1 MRTSKFTETQI
12 VSILKQADA
21 GLPVKDICRQAGV
34 STATY
39 YQWRSKYGGLEASEL
54 RRVKELEAE
63 NAKLKR
69 MYAELAL
76 DNAAMKD
83 LIAKKL

>member
-1 MRTSKFTETQI
+1 MPI
-12 VSILKQADA
+12 
-21 GLPVKDICRQAGV
+21 KDLCRQAGI

-39 YQWRSKYGGLEASEL
+39 YQWKSKYGGKEASDL
-54 RRVKELEAE
+54 RRVKDLEAE

-76 DNAAMKD
+76 DNAAMKE

>member
-1 MRTSKFTETQI
+1 

-21 GLPVKDICRQAGV
+21 GVPVKDLCRQAGA

-39 YQWRSKYGGLEASEL
+39 YQWKSKYGGTEASDL
-54 RRVKELEAE
+54 KRVRESEAE

-83 LIAKKL
+83 LIAKRL

>member
-1 MRTSKFTETQI
+1 MKKSRFTETQI

-21 GLPVKDICRQAGV
+21 GVPVKDLCRQAGISV
-34 STATY
+34 ATY
-39 YQWRSKYGGLEASEL
+39 YQWKSKYGGLEASEL
-54 RRVKELEAE
+54 RRVKDLEAE
-63 NAKLKR
+63 NGRLKR

>member
-1 MRTSKFTETQI
+1 MKKSKFSETQI
-12 VSILKQADA
+12 VSILKQGDA
-21 GLPVKDICRQAGV
+21 GIPVKDLCRQAGI

-39 YQWRSKYGGLEASEL
+39 YQWKSKYGGLEASDL
-54 RRVKELEAE
+54 KRVKELEFE
-63 NAKLKR
+63 NEHKR

-83 LIAKKL
+83 LIAREL